1 MCAPLVRAGI
11 AVVRVGEDIGVPLSI
26 DYEPPNSLG
35 IDRRVAA
42 WEAWRTHGRGLA
54 VVGAGTALTWDWVDD
69 QGRFRGGAIAP
80 GLSLIERGLR
90 LAAPHLPRPD
100 VGSDS
105 PAFPPRSTQDAV
117 NLGQDSAERGLVLEL
132 LRRFDEAS
140 GGGLPLIIT
149 GGDAP
154 RVWRHLPK
162 ERSECKADLIL
173 EGVWALAQ
181 CGLPGDPAS

>member
-11 AVVRVGEDIGVPLSI
+11 AVVRVGEDIGVPLSS

-42 WEAWRTHGRGLA
+42 WEAWRTRRRGLA

-69 QGRFRGGAIAP
+69 QGCFRGGVIAP
-80 GLSLIERGLR
+80 GLSLIERGLGK
-90 LAAPHLPRPD
+90 AAPHLPRPD

-105 PAFPPRSTQDAV
+105 STFPPRSTQDAMNV
-117 NLGQDSAERGLVLEL
+117 GQYSAERGLVLEL
-132 LRRFDEAS
+132 LRRFDEVS

-154 RVWRHLPK
+154 RVLRHLPR

-173 EGVWALAQ
+173 DGVWALAQ
-181 CGLPGDPAS
+181 WGYPADPAS